1 MKLYPTPI
9 LTISS
14 NKIDD
19 KCSNILDFLK
29 LNNIEAQITP
39 SKSIIVNNNKTSI
52 ENSCELVLTKM
63 KVEELKEGTFWNKLK
78 NKFHLNCA
86 HLEIPNVF
94 TGCIMNFLGP
104 SSCDLFYKDK
114 INRTGLALFRK

>member
-1 MKLYPTPI
+1 MKLWATPV

-29 LNNIEAQITP
+29 LNNIEARITP
-39 SKSIIVNNNKTSI
+39 SKSTIVTHNTTNI
-52 ENSCELVLTKM
+52 ENSCELILTKM
-63 KVEELKEGTFWNKLK
+63 KSEELKKGIFWNKLK
-78 NKFHLNCA
+78 KKFHLNCA

-94 TGCIMNFLGP
+94 TGCIMNFISP
-104 SSCDLFYKDK
+104 SYCDLFYKDK
-114 INRTGLALFRK
+114 

>member
-1 MKLYPTPI
+1 MKLWSTPV

-39 SKSIIVNNNKTSI
+39 SKSTIVNNNKTCI
-52 ENSCELVLTKM
+52 ENSCVLVLTKM

-78 NKFHLNCA
+78 NKFDLNCA

-94 TGCIMNFLGP
+94 TGCIMNFLSP

-114 INRTGLALFRK
+114 INTSSLALFRN